1 MNTRP
6 IVTTVILILI
16 CLPWS
21 VGAQQS
27 VGVRLGVSA
36 DPDQFLFDGHLETG
50 PLLERLVFRHN
61 AEIGVGDDLI
71 VIGLNFE
78 FAFKIALDDQA
89 WTPYLGA
96 GPAVNIIDR
105 SDSGRGRGDTRTHF
119 APTVTKWSRQHRSNR
134 LAPFSRRFDPTSS
147 SQVFNSAP
155 TTGST
160 SSGNATSNSQDAPR
174 S

>member
-36 DPDQFLFDGHLETG
+36 DPDQFLFGGHLETG
-50 PLLERLVFRHN
+50 PLLERLVFRPN

-96 GPAVNIIDR
+96 GPAVNIIYP
-105 SDSGRGRGDTRTHF
+105 SDSGRGRGD
-119 APTVTKWSRQHRSNR
+119 N
-134 LAPFSRRFDPTSS
+134 DTS
-147 SQVFNSAP
+147 VEGGFNILIGVEHDGGLFTELKVGALDSPDLKFIVGYAF
-155 TTGST
+155 
-160 SSGNATSNSQDAPR
+160 
-174 S
+174 

>member
-16 CLPWS
+16 FLPWS
-21 VGAQQS
+21 VAAQQS
-27 VGVRLGVSA
+27 VGVRAGVSA
-36 DPDQFLFDGHLETG
+36 DPDQFLFGGHLETG
-50 PLLERLVFRHN
+50 PLLERLVFRPN

-105 SDSGRGRGDTRTHF
+105 SDSGRGRGNDDTS
-119 APTVTKWSRQHRSNR
+119 VEGG
-134 LAPFSRRFDPTSS
+134 
-147 SQVFNSAP
+147 FNILIGAEHDGGLFTELKVGALDSPDLKLIVGYAF
-155 TTGST
+155 
-160 SSGNATSNSQDAPR
+160 
-174 S
+174 

>member
-27 VGVRLGVSA
+27 VGVRAGVSA
-36 DPDQFLFDGHLETG
+36 DPDQFLFGGHLETG
-50 PLLERLVFRHN
+50 PLLERLVFRPN
-61 AEIGVGDDLI
+61 AEIGLGDDLI

-105 SDSGRGRGDTRTHF
+105 SDSGRRRGDG
-119 APTVTKWSRQHRSNR
+119 
-134 LAPFSRRFDPTSS
+134 DTS
-147 SQVFNSAP
+147 VEGGFNILIGVEHDGGLFTELKVGALDSPDLKFIVGYAF
-155 TTGST
+155 
-160 SSGNATSNSQDAPR
+160 
-174 S
+174 